1 MKMPSPSGA
10 SGALLVIGL
19 AALALPAD
27 AAPAAGGIERVAW
40 LQGCWES
47 ASPERTVEERWMP
60 PRGGSMVGVGRTLR
74 GRDLAE
80 YELVVLREDGDRLAY
95 EAHPS
100 GQPAATFASEAV
112 SEGSV
117 VFQNPGHD
125 FPKRIGYERVSPD
138 QLLAWIDGGADSERP
153 RIEFAYKRVPCEAAA
168 TARAE
173 SGARSI
179 QQALLAEPNQKTAEV
194 STEELRKV
202 LVEKS
207 AAVFDARPFMEY
219 ATSHIPGARNVAARP
234 GLPMSMYVSD
244 VAEIGRAQKGD
255 KTAPIVLYCNGPFCG
270 KSKRLAE
277 ELAAAGFTS
286 VRRYQLGIP
295 VWRAL
300 GGVTEIE
307 AAGLGHVLR
316 KDKTAVVIDARES
329 AESARAPFPR
339 ARSLPRSRV
348 LEGKDVGEVRKAKDD
363 GRLPMEDHNT
373 RLIVVGADAASAR
386 YVAEALARE
395 AFHNVSY
402 FPGGVEDA
410 KKVLQDAVR

>member
-1 MKMPSPSGA
+1 
-10 SGALLVIGL
+10 
-19 AALALPAD
+19 
-27 AAPAAGGIERVAW
+27 VAW

-60 PRGGSMVGVGRTLR
+60 PRGGTMVGVGRTMR

-80 YELVVLREDGDRLAY
+80 YELVVLREDGGRLAY

-100 GQPAATFASEAV
+100 GQAAATFMSEAM

-117 VFQNPGHD
+117 VFQNPAHD
-125 FPKRIGYERVSPD
+125 FPKRVGYERGSPD

-153 RIEFAYKRVPCEAAA
+153 RIEFAYTRVPCEAAA
-168 TARAE
+168 GARAE
-173 SGARSI
+173 PGAPSI
-179 QQALLAEPNQKTAEV
+179 QQALLAEPNPKTAEV
-194 STEELRKV
+194 STEELRRI
-202 LVEKS
+202 LAEKS

-234 GLPMSMYVSD
+234 GLAPSMYVSD
-244 VAEIGRAQKGD
+244 VAEIGRAQNGD
-255 KTAPIVLYCNGPFCG
+255 KAAPIVLYCNGPFCG

-307 AAGLGHVLR
+307 APGLRRVLR
-316 KDKTAVVIDARES
+316 EDKTAVVIDARERAAS
-329 AESARAPFPR
+329 TRAPFPGAR
-339 ARSLPRSRV
+339 NIPRSLV
-348 LEGKDVGEVRKAKDD
+348 LEGKDTGEVRKAKDD

-386 YVAEALARE
+386 HVAEALARE

-402 FPGGVEDA
+402 FAGGVGDA
-410 KKVLQDAVR
+410 RKALGIAVR